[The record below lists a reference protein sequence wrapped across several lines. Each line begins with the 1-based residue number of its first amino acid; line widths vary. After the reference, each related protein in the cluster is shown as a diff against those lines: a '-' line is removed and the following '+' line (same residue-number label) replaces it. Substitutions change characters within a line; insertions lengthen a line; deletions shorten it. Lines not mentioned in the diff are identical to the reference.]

1 MQKVYWKMVKNKTT
15 KGFSLL
21 ELLVIIT
28 IIGALATIGYPN
40 LQKNNKQ
47 KKINNAVNSIV
58 LLIEKAKFQVENN
71 NYAQAKIIFYS
82 DDPLQV
88 TTSFKYNS
96 SFQIDKTCGFDNCDI
111 TLPPTTFKDI
121 ILFYTVAP
129 NNELCISKN
138 GEYPGTIYSDPADDE
153 LGGFNSAIFWLT
165 NMSDAQNSTDKN
177 YKIKLI
183 WNRHANTKLLTNKN
197 ISMYACTIYPRNH
210 EHGRGLWHNHP
221 TECARGWG
229 QHFHEKSK
237 EQWSF

>member
-1 MQKVYWKMVKNKTT
+1 MAKNKTT

-47 KKINNAVNSIV
+47 RKINNAVNSIV
-58 LLIEKAKFQVENN
+58 LLIEEAKSQVENN
-71 NYAQAKIIFYS
+71 NYAQAKIIFS
-82 DDPLQV
+82 LDDPLQV
-88 TTSFKYNS
+88 TTSFKDNS
-96 SFQIDKTCGFDNCDI
+96 SFQIDKTCGSSNWDT
-111 TLPPTTFKDI
+111 TLTPTTFKDI
-121 ILFYTVAP
+121 ILFDTIAP

-153 LGGFNSAIFWLT
+153 LGSINSAIFWLT

-183 WNRHANTKLLTNKN
+183 WNRHAITKLLTNKN
-197 ISMYACTIYPRNH
+197 ISMYACKIYWGNH
-210 EHGRGLWHNHP
+210 EHGRGIWHNHRQK
-221 TECARGWG
+221 CQRGWG
-229 QHFHEKSK
+229 GHIDIKSE